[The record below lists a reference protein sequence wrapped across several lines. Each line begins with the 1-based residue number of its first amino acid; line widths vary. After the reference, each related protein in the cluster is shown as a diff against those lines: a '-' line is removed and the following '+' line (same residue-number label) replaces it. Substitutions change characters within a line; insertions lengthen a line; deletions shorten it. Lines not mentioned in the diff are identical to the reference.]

1 MRIVAL
7 KALRDFWRLY
17 PDAEQPLKAWA
28 DEVRKAAWRRP
39 ADIKTTFRHASILQ
53 NSRAVFNIKGNQY
66 RLIVSVAYGFEAVYV
81 KFLGTHAQYDAV
93 NALTV
98 EWE

>member
-17 PDAEQPLKAWA
+17 PDAEQPLKSWA
-28 DEVRKAAWRRP
+28 DEVRKAAWRQP
-39 ADIKTTFRHASILQ
+39 ADIKITFRNVSILQ
-53 NSRAVFNIKGNQY
+53 NSRAVFNIRGNHY

-81 KFLGTHAQYDAV
+81 KFLGAHAQYDAV
-93 NALTV
+93 DALTV

>member
-1 MRIVAL
+1 M
-7 KALRDFWRLY
+7 
-17 PDAEQPLKAWA
+17 
-28 DEVRKAAWRRP
+28 RKAAWRQP
-39 ADIKTTFRHASILQ
+39 ADIKITFRNVSILQ
-53 NSRAVFNIKGNQY
+53 NSRAVFNIRGNHY

-93 NALTV
+93 DALTV